1 MFYFLL
7 LLGEFRESH
16 SKINNQSCASLK
28 DFRAPEQPQPK
39 ALGLDQYCM
48 TIFRMLGYVCVVC
61 VYVYCISHKII

>member
-1 MFYFLL
+1 MFYFL

-16 SKINNQSCASLK
+16 SKINTQSCASLK

-39 ALGLDQYCM
+39 ALGLHQYCM
-48 TIFRMLGYVCVVC
+48 TIFRMLGC